1 VILENYNKGVIL
13 VYSMPR
19 SGTTLFCKFLERKL
33 NIINAGEIFH
43 NNNERAQKTAN
54 LAINL
59 SDFHNKDFICKY
71 FPGNDTFDQ
80 SKFNGR
86 QNFYRVNLVRK
97 NIARQ
102 FTSLI
107 IAQVTDEWQ
116 TVGFGKAKSDTTR
129 KKIEINRGLLKLE
142 FYKFVETLYIKEKV
156 DNKIKYDEELYY
168 EDIIDYL
175 NENKQND
182 IVNIPSIK
190 PINYNYIYIE
200 VVNLIKSYVKNNNNT
215 PDIMLTWYND
225 FQKNGFKT

>member
-1 VILENYNKGVIL
+1 
-13 VYSMPR
+13 MPR
-19 SGTTLFCKFLERKL
+19 SGTTLFCKFLSRKFDL
-33 NIINAGEIFH
+33 GNAGEIFH
-43 NNNERAQKTAN
+43 QSDKQAQLTASSV
-54 LAINL
+54 INQANF
-59 SDFHNKDFICKY
+59 DNKDFICKY
-71 FPGNDTFDQ
+71 FPANDIFDQ
-80 SKFNGR
+80 SKFNNR
-86 QNFYRVNLVRK
+86 HNFYNVNLVRK
-97 NIARQ
+97 NIAKQ

-107 IAQVTDEWQ
+107 IAQVTNEWQ
-116 TVGFGKAKSDTTR
+116 TAGFGKAKSDTTR
-129 KKIEINRGLLKLE
+129 KKIEIGRSLLKLE
-142 FYKFVETLYIKEKV
+142 FHKFVETLYIKEKV

-182 IVNIPSIK
+182 VVNIPSIK